1 MSTRQLRVNELIQR
15 ELSGILRKRYQ
26 EEAALI
32 TISGV
37 SVTPDTREGKVFV
50 SVTGDADFA
59 QQKLRWLRKHAQEL
73 RFELGRTIVLK
84 HMPVLTYQLD
94 IATDR
99 GNRILD
105 LLDQIAGEEKS
116 KTPPP
121 AE

>member
-32 TISGV
+32 TLTGV

-50 SVTGDADFA
+50 AVTGDDDLAA
-59 QQKLRWLRKHAQEL
+59 QKLRWLRKHAQEL
-73 RFELGRTIVLK
+73 RFELGRTIILK
-84 HMPVLTYQLD
+84 HMPLLTYELD
-94 IATDR
+94 TATER
-99 GNRILD
+99 GNRVLD
-105 LLDQIAGEEKS
+105 LLDQIAEEEKR

-121 AE
+121 VA